1 MEMGHREYA
10 RHRGVTLGAVQ
21 KAIKA
26 ERISLNE
33 NGKIDSVAADL
44 AWEANTD
51 SSRVAVNVL
60 QAPAVPMIQLP
71 LVSTPEAAEDAASP
85 PATDEKDPA
94 DELTGTDKSANDYR
108 ESRATRERFNAL
120 KQQLEYEQLVGQL
133 INVDEANRI
142 AFTFFRALRDS
153 VMNVA
158 TRIKD
163 QLAAESDSHACE
175 QLVENEI
182 SAALAGIDVTKLLT
196 EQDE

>member
-26 ERISLNE
+26 DRISLNE
-33 NGKIDSVAADL
+33 NGKIDSNAADL

-51 SSRVAVNVL
+51 SSRVAVNVF
-60 QAPAVPMIQLP
+60 QSPSAPIQLP
-71 LVSTPEAAEDAASP
+71 LVQMPETATPPS
-85 PATDEKDPA
+85 ATNEKDA
-94 DELTGTDKSANDYR
+94 GEELTGNDKSASAYR
-108 ESRATRERFNAL
+108 ESRATREHYTAL
-120 KQQLEYEQLVGQL
+120 KQRLEYEQLVGQL
-133 INVDEANRI
+133 ISVDEANRI
-142 AFTFFRALRDS
+142 AFTSFRALRDS

-163 QLAAESDSHACE
+163 LLAAETDPHACE

-182 SAALAGIDVTKLLT
+182 SAALAGIDVSKLLSDQ
-196 EQDE
+196 EE